1 MALSRSQVQRSLSQH
16 VHLFHKELS
25 VVIACEARAA
35 LLAVEV
41 AASLS
46 SSQILLEGDSKEVE
60 KPVSW

>member
-1 MALSRSQVQRSLSQH
+1 MALSRSQVQRSSSQH

-25 VVIACEARAA
+25 VVIAREARAA

-46 SSQILLEGDSKEVE
+46 SQIVLEGDSKEVE